1 MNIDELVK
9 EQRAK
14 EETYDNERTDVRNRI
29 AHLEQRLKD
38 MKFPH
43 WSDMLSQIMKEV
55 NKITEPRGIVFKTSN
70 YRTLGLDPGILVF
83 QDYMHSKKQMYGN
96 LKFEFYEALFY
107 TYDRRRIAIH
117 SVDDIIKIIDG
128 FEKKHEEELDE
139 TLQKYGSWEEAK
151 EAVFNKQLYYGM
163 VPDSEQTED
172 YFIECVRRGI
182 DLCSFPAGMM
192 TYKILEEILK
202 EGSNKFGLYVADSE
216 HVRNLFDKRLFDL
229 AFEHKE
235 NISDRFS
242 PEKLK
247 EFGFYQHENLMKRIL
262 KFPETIL
269 EIPLNMMREDYFI
282 QLSKC
287 KRSLE
292 YFEWDKIKGWG
303 LVSQPTAQLLCDI
316 TYRVFP
322 YLPDKSKTHRMC
334 KGAVKFD
341 KNYMKHVPKKFL
353 TPAGNLKRSG
363 E

>member
-139 TLQKYGSWEEAK
+139 TLQKYGSWERQK
-151 EAVFNKQLYYGM
+151 
-163 VPDSEQTED
+163 
-172 YFIECVRRGI
+172 R
-182 DLCSFPAGMM
+182 LCSTNSYIMVWF
-192 TYKILEEILK
+192 
-202 EGSNKFGLYVADSE
+202 
-216 HVRNLFDKRLFDL
+216 
-229 AFEHKE
+229 
-235 NISDRFS
+235 
-242 PEKLK
+242 
-247 EFGFYQHENLMKRIL
+247 RIANR
-262 KFPETIL
+262 PRTIL
-269 EIPLNMMREDYFI
+269 LNASVVVLIY
-282 QLSKC
+282 
-287 KRSLE
+287 
-292 YFEWDKIKGWG
+292 
-303 LVSQPTAQLLCDI
+303 
-316 TYRVFP
+316 
-322 YLPDKSKTHRMC
+322 
-334 KGAVKFD
+334 
-341 KNYMKHVPKKFL
+341 VPF
-353 TPAGNLKRSG
+353 RQV
-363 E
+363 